1 MNFYF
6 ILLKV
11 LLQNIFIKKHYV
23 CQVWKPTVVGNIHV
37 PLIRWV
43 GLNYLLSMLRSG
55 MPSSP
60 SRPQNPQGE
69 SYSNPSYTAAPEN
82 QPSHDSPVPDQK
94 DSAVREQ
101 KSFSLFL
108 GESKL
113 VSLLTMSVL
122 KRTNNM
128 KTLTA
133 LSLAQYMCHGHPGDK
148 RLHRSVKILTT
159 TRSRWVVK
167 SYRQ

>member
-1 MNFYF
+1 MCSELYHLWIFISFYLRF
-6 ILLKV
+6 YYK
-11 LLQNIFIKKHYV
+11 IFVIKKHYV

-43 GLNYLLSMLRSG
+43 GLNYLLSMLRFG

-69 SYSNPSYTAAPEN
+69 SYSNPTYTAAPEN
-82 QPSHDSPVPDQK
+82 QPSQDSPVPDQK

-159 TRSRWVVK
+159 TR
-167 SYRQ
+167 

>member
-11 LLQNIFIKKHYV
+11 ILKIFVINRHCV

-43 GLNYLLSMLRSG
+43 GLIYLLSTLKSG

-69 SYSNPSYTAAPEN
+69 SYSNPTYTAAPEN
-82 QPSHDSPVPDQK
+82 QPSHDNPVPDHK
-94 DSAVREQ
+94 DSAVRGQ

-122 KRTNNM
+122 KRRNNM
-128 KTLTA
+128 KTL
-133 LSLAQYMCHGHPGDK
+133 MP
-148 RLHRSVKILTT
+148 
-159 TRSRWVVK
+159 
-167 SYRQ
+167 